1 MFFLFLHENICCGYS
16 LEVPQWGTS
25 NEYQQHTF
33 SCGNKKIIDTVCW
46 EKNTH
51 ISGVMKKMKM
61 LLLHCRTTQY
71 TPYQAELAQGRLN
84 GLLNYQTMVSDMTGL
99 HVANASLL
107 DEATAA
113 AEAMGM
119 CYRYSWAV
127 LYEQVSVGTCVTVW
141 LGLSYSV
148 YGEILQMTN
157 WYFFLAHLS
166 LWLTCELIVW
176 QASVVVVCS
185 LSSVNIFFS
194 ETTGPIEVKFHVNNP
209 WDGAMKVCLR
219 GVQVTWPRL
228 PPCSFKVKSLQK
240 SSPEPVGPLSW
251 NLVCSIGY

>member
-1 MFFLFLHENICCGYS
+1 MSTNNIRFHAEIRKLLILFVGKKTHIYLELWRKWKCCCYIAGPHS
-16 LEVPQWGTS
+16 ILLTKRSWPRAGWM
-25 NEYQQHTF
+25 
-33 SCGNKKIIDTVCW
+33 VCW
-46 EKNTH
+46 ITR
-51 ISGVMKKMKM
+51 
-61 LLLHCRTTQY
+61 LWCRTWRVFMLPMPLYWTRQQLLQRQWACAIGIVERCY
-71 TPYQAELAQGRLN
+71 MNRCLLAHVWQ
-84 GLLNYQTMVSDMTGL
+84 SDWGYPTL
-99 HVANASLL
+99 FTEKFCRWQI
-107 DEATAA
+107 D
-113 AEAMGM
+113 
-119 CYRYSWAV
+119 
-127 LYEQVSVGTCVTVW
+127 
-141 LGLSYSV
+141 
-148 YGEILQMTN
+148 I
-157 WYFFLAHLS
+157 FFLAHLS